1 MSRWLFWTLL
11 TVISWGIWAILPKWI
26 GSDLTSSAHV
36 QAASTLGVVPVIVML
51 WMIKD
56 TPSSGQQR
64 RRGVLLALGSGIV
77 SCLANI
83 AYFEVLGRGAEASA
97 VIPVTALYPAVTVLL
112 AIPIL
117 KERLSPAQ
125 LVGISLS
132 LAAIYLFNVADEAGI
147 VSRWFNIAFIAIFL
161 WGVCGLLQKMSTE
174 HISARL
180 SAIWFLLSFFPIAAF
195 ILWREP
201 LSPGV
206 SVRSWLIA
214 LAVGFTLALG
224 NFTILMAFASGG
236 KASIIAPMAGLYQLI
251 SIPIAVI
258 AFGDKLGWRQAAGI
272 VCAAL
277 AVIMLSYQSQPESAE
292 RAPAKVD
299 AT

>member
-26 GSDLTSSAHV
+26 GSDLKSPAHV
-36 QAASTLGVVPVIVML
+36 QAASTLGIVPVLIML
-51 WMIKD
+51 WMMKD
-56 TPSSGQQR
+56 SPTSANR

-83 AYFEVLGRGAEASA
+83 AYFDVLGREAEASA

-117 KERLSPAQ
+117 KERLSRMQ
-125 LVGISLS
+125 LLGVCLS
-132 LAAIYLFNVADEAGI
+132 LVAIYLFNVGEEAGI
-147 VSRWFNIAFIAIFL
+147 ISPWLNIAFIAIFL
-161 WGVCGLLQKMSTE
+161 WGVCGLMQKMSTE
-174 HISARL
+174 YISARL

-195 ILWREP
+195 ILLPDP
-201 LSPGV
+201 LPTGV
-206 SVRSWLIA
+206 SIRSWLVA

-224 NFTILMAFASGG
+224 NFTILKAFASGG
-236 KASIIAPMAGLYQLI
+236 KASIIAPMAGLYQLL

-258 AFGDKLGWRQAAGI
+258 AFGERLGWRQAAGI
-272 VCAAL
+272 ACATL
-277 AVIMLSYQSQPESAE
+277 AVVMLSYQSQLESAD
-292 RAPAKVD
+292 RALAKVD

>member
-1 MSRWLFWTLL
+1 MSRWLVWTLL
-11 TVISWGIWAILPKWI
+11 TVIAWGIWAILPKWI
-26 GSDLTSSAHV
+26 GSDLASPAHR
-36 QAASTLGVVPVIVML
+36 QAASTLGIVPVIIML
-51 WMIKD
+51 WMMKD
-56 TPSSGQQR
+56 TPTSGKR

-83 AYFEVLGRGAEASA
+83 AYFDLLGRETEASA

-117 KERLSPAQ
+117 KERLSRTQ
-125 LVGISLS
+125 LVGIGLS
-132 LAAIYLFNVADEAGI
+132 LAAIYLFNVADEEGI
-147 VSRWFNIAFIAIFL
+147 VSPWLNIAFIAIFL

-195 ILWREP
+195 ILLREP
-201 LSPGV
+201 LPPSV
-206 SVRSWLIA
+206 SIRSWFVA
-214 LAVGFTLALG
+214 VAVGFTLALG

-258 AFGDKLGWRQAAGI
+258 AFGERLGWRQGAGI
-272 VCAAL
+272 ACATL
-277 AVIMLSYQSQPESAE
+277 AVIMLSYQSQPESAD

-299 AT
+299 AA